1 MARRSSDPAA
11 IDAEVDH
18 VRSLGIVALRTRWR
32 AMFDVMPPAAL
43 TKDII
48 ARMIA
53 FRIQEEA
60 FGGLEK
66 GSVTLLERL
75 ARGDKPGELNRR
87 LKPGTV
93 LVREYKGERHTV
105 TVVPDGFLWRET
117 TYASLSTIARTIT
130 GTAWNGPRFFGL
142 RMPGARDIDAAPE
155 SKPVEP
161 DTIGRTRRRSPV
173 VGRASHRSDRG
184 RGRKRG

>member
-1 MARRSSDPAA
+1 MARWSSNLAA
-11 IDAEVDH
+11 IGAEVDH

-32 AMFDVMPPAAL
+32 SIFDKSPPVGL

-53 FRIQEEA
+53 SRIQEEA
-60 FGGLEK
+60 FGGLDK
-66 GSVTLLERL
+66 DSIKLLDRL
-75 ARGDKPGELNRR
+75 ARGDKPSEVNRR

-105 TVVPDGFLWRET
+105 TVMPNGFLWHET
-117 TYASLSTIARTIT
+117 NYAKLSTIARSIT

-142 RMPGARDIDAAPE
+142 RMPSARNIAVAPE
-155 SKPVEP
+155 SKLVGSH
-161 DTIGRTRRRSPV
+161 TTGRSMRQSRG
-173 VGRASHRSDRG
+173 VGRAIQRSHRA
-184 RGRKRG
+184 

>member
-32 AMFDVMPPAAL
+32 AIFDVMPPAGL

-60 FGGLEK
+60 FGGVDK
-66 GSVTLLERL
+66 DSIKLLERL
-75 ARGDKPGELNRR
+75 ARGDKPGE
-87 LKPGTV
+87 
-93 LVREYKGERHTV
+93 
-105 TVVPDGFLWRET
+105 
-117 TYASLSTIARTIT
+117 
-130 GTAWNGPRFFGL
+130 
-142 RMPGARDIDAAPE
+142 
-155 SKPVEP
+155 
-161 DTIGRTRRRSPV
+161 
-173 VGRASHRSDRG
+173 
-184 RGRKRG
+184 